1 MSASKLIRSP
11 ASHATSTEPPEV
23 FLFPG
28 LGGAEPELHILRVG
42 CAPALRG
49 VPVDFPDWTEIYA
62 GGIDLDGLIR
72 HCMEQIETRAP
83 TGPLR
88 LAGYSFGGIIAFAV
102 ASALAASGR
111 AIARLGMLD
120 TPTMPSFINARL
132 SPTGRWHR
140 FSGAVRR
147 GETGAEL
154 GRLVAGTL
162 VRSGNPWL
170 LRNAA
175 RMRHVKL
182 PLDMDQ
188 HIAVPLQ
195 MRFRL
200 EILRELITRMAAVD
214 VALDIPAVLF
224 RCAEQERGATDDLG
238 WKHYLTDLQ
247 VVPVAGDHLSIID
260 KANIPSLCAS
270 FVAAMG

>member
-1 MSASKLIRSP
+1 MSASKLIRPP
-11 ASHATSTEPPEV
+11 ASHCSSTEPPEV

-28 LGGAEPELHILRVG
+28 LGGAERELHVLRVG

-62 GGIDLDGLIR
+62 SGINLDGLIGY
-72 HCMEQIETRAP
+72 CMEQIETHAP
-83 TGPLR
+83 NGPLR

-111 AIARLGMLD
+111 AVARLGMLD
-120 TPTMPSFINARL
+120 TPTMPSFVNTRL
-132 SPTGRWHR
+132 SPTDRWQR
-140 FSGAVRR
+140 ISGAVRR
-147 GETGAEL
+147 GETSAEL
-154 GRLVAGTL
+154 GRLVAGVL
-162 VRSGNPWL
+162 ARSQNPWL
-170 LRNAA
+170 LRGAA
-175 RMRHVKL
+175 RIRHVRL

-200 EILRELITRMAAVD
+200 VILRELINRMAAVD
-214 VALDIPAVLF
+214 VPLDIPAILF
-224 RCAEQERGATDDLG
+224 RCVEQEPGETDDLG
-238 WKHYLTDLQ
+238 WRRYLANLQ
-247 VVPVAGDHLSIID
+247 IVPVAGNHLSVIEP
-260 KANIPSLCAS
+260 ANIPSLCAS